1 MFKNIAKDHI
11 TIIKPNGDKFECY
24 KADVQSE
31 KIFIWCGDL
40 NLEEND
46 IIIHH
51 IDNKRIQEFIVIDRG
66 YRNSKHFGNHFQAKV
81 MRKDEFE
88 KSIENIPKIQ
98 VTGDNSYVNI
108 NSVDSSLNYIDKSE
122 TSIFNEIREKLEK
135 ELDEEDIK
143 KEALIYLDAME
154 NAKDKNMF
162 KENYMSFTSVLANH
176 ITIIAAFIPLL
187 IQFL

>member
-98 VTGDNSYVNI
+98 VTGDNSHVNI

-154 NAKDKNMF
+154 NAKDKNTF

-176 ITIIAAFIPLL
+176 ITIIAAFIPL